1 MTKGT
6 SATRRGLGHAAT
18 RAASIIRFGLQRE
31 AAKGASSPRH
41 MPDAA
46 AKVEQLL
53 TRVSAIPPHES
64 SPVRPYRPKV
74 QNGHNSSYVG
84 RYRCRRSCRALHGP
98 KRPHGERRVRSYGSR
113 RGNHIG
119 DRNIRSYGSRR
130 GNHTGDRNIRSYGSR
145 RGNHIGDRNVRSYG
159 SRRVY
164 SYGERHVSSYGYSQR
179 RLRLYGRERQHVV
192 QHGHNGSGNRF
203 RRLFRPSYI
212 ELLSSSAGA
221 LWVAGQFLNAFR
233 RNLDFSNLPAILKVK
248 YQLAGNEHKSLSQA
262 QAVWK
267 SIPAQVRAGGPEALW
282 KFHQGKEWSHIIP
295 RSWGGSSTADNAIW
309 WASEKNRSLGP
320 IPMSLAGIA
329 DAKAVMRSDA
339 VRAAV
344 AQTASGMVK
353 GTLVAGV
360 VGSTLACLECG
371 LDYAEGKITGREM
384 AQIVVRSGVTE
395 GGGAFVTTG
404 IIVGISLLF
413 PFLIPILTPALIV
426 LQAASLALMG
436 AKGVRLA
443 KGWWAVVERQQFL
456 DHSAFGEAVKAFP
469 KMVKTLPAMTRR
481 NIYPSVRSLIGTAQ
495 GLSIGKTVQSFPW
508 KANRGTRDT
517 GLTGLPRQVN
527 DNTRI

>member
-74 QNGHNSSYVG
+74 QNGHHSSYVG

-130 GNHTGDRNIRSYGSR
+130 GNH
-145 RGNHIGDRNVRSYG
+145 IGDRNVRSYG
-159 SRRVY
+159 TRRVY

-221 LWVAGQFLNAFR
+221 LWVAGQFLYAFR

-248 YQLAGNEHKSLSQA
+248 YQWAGNEHKTSFSGPSSLEEHTCPSTC
-262 QAVWK
+262 
-267 SIPAQVRAGGPEALW
+267 RR
-282 KFHQGKEWSHIIP
+282 P
-295 RSWGGSSTADNAIW
+295 RS
-309 WASEKNRSLGP
+309 
-320 IPMSLAGIA
+320 
-329 DAKAVMRSDA
+329 AVEVS
-339 VRAAV
+339 
-344 AQTASGMVK
+344 
-353 GTLVAGV
+353 
-360 VGSTLACLECG
+360 
-371 LDYAEGKITGREM
+371 
-384 AQIVVRSGVTE
+384 
-395 GGGAFVTTG
+395 
-404 IIVGISLLF
+404 
-413 PFLIPILTPALIV
+413 
-426 LQAASLALMG
+426 
-436 AKGVRLA
+436 
-443 KGWWAVVERQQFL
+443 
-456 DHSAFGEAVKAFP
+456 
-469 KMVKTLPAMTRR
+469 
-481 NIYPSVRSLIGTAQ
+481 
-495 GLSIGKTVQSFPW
+495 
-508 KANRGTRDT
+508 
-517 GLTGLPRQVN
+517 PR
-527 DNTRI
+527 

>member
-41 MPDAA
+41 KPDAA

-98 KRPHGERRVRSYGSR
+98 KRPHGERPVRSYGSR
-113 RGNHIG
+113 RGNHI
-119 DRNIRSYGSRR
+119 
-130 GNHTGDRNIRSYGSR
+130 GDRNIRSYGSR

-164 SYGERHVSSYGYSQR
+164 SYGERHVSSYGYSHR
-179 RLRLYGRERQHVV
+179 RLRLFGRERQHVV

-212 ELLSSSAGA
+212 ELLTSSAGA
-221 LWVAGQFLNAFR
+221 LWVAGQFLYAFR

-248 YQLAGNEHKSLSQA
+248 YQWAGNEQKTLSQA

-267 SIPAQVRAGGPEALW
+267 SIPAQVRAGGPESLW

-353 GTLVAGV
+353 GALVAGV

-371 LDYAEGKITGREM
+371 LDYAEGKISGREM

-413 PFLIPILTPALIV
+413 PFLIPIFCAGV
-426 LQAASLALMG
+426 DSASG
-436 AKGVRLA
+436 CISGPHGSEGSQTGQGVVGRCGTTAVSRSFRLW
-443 KGWWAVVERQQFL
+443 GGSQSIPQ
-456 DHSAFGEAVKAFP
+456 DGQ
-469 KMVKTLPAMTRR
+469 
-481 NIYPSVRSLIGTAQ
+481 NPS
-495 GLSIGKTVQSFPW
+495 
-508 KANRGTRDT
+508 RD
-517 GLTGLPRQVN
+517 G
-527 DNTRI
+527 